1 MKRYTVLFGLALA
14 TITLVNDTAR
24 AAISVSIEPS
34 YTLVNVGETFTVDIL
49 ADITSI
55 DAIVGWGMDLSFDS
69 LILSHNPLTNVL
81 IGPSFSAAPTLDG
94 DGLAGLLPF
103 SPPPITGVSGN
114 DVLLATMTFQATQT
128 GTTALAGGFTLS
140 DLTEGFVQLGGGQV
154 DVAFNGGLV
163 QVIPAPTAAVLGLIG
178 LAAVATTRRRT
189 I

>member
-1 MKRYTVLFGLALA
+1 MKRNTALTVALA
-14 TITLVNDTAR
+14 TLFFTAGP
-24 AAISVSIEPS
+24 AFGAISVSIEPS
-34 YTLVNVGETFTVDIL
+34 NSIVQVGDTFTVDIL

-69 LILSHNPLTNVL
+69 LILSHNPLTDVL
-81 IGPSFSAAPTLDG
+81 IGPSFNAAPTLDG

-103 SPPPITGVSGN
+103 SPPPITGVSGS
-114 DVLLATMTFQATQT
+114 DVLLATMTFEASQT
-128 GTTALAGGFTLS
+128 GTTSLLGGFTLG

-178 LAAVATTRRRT
+178 LAAVAMTKRRVA
-189 I
+189 

>member
-1 MKRYTVLFGLALA
+1 MKRFAALFGITLALA
-14 TITLVNDTAR
+14 GSPAR
-24 AAISVSIEPS
+24 AGISVSIEPS
-34 YTLVNVGETFTVDIL
+34 SSIVQVGDTFTVDIL

-69 LILSHNPLTNVL
+69 LILSHNPLTGVL

-114 DVLLATMTFQATQT
+114 DVLLATVTFEATQT
-128 GTTALAGGFTLS
+128 GTTDLLGGFTLG
-140 DLTEGFVQLGGGQV
+140 DLTEGFVQLGGSPV
-154 DVAFNGGLV
+154 DVAFNNGLV

-178 LAAVATTRRRT
+178 LAAVVLTRRRAM
-189 I
+189 